1 MRKIMQVATSL
12 APQTDGSFL
21 HPDKSRVMNISLYLL
36 TVLIWGTTWIAL
48 KLQLGEVAIAVSIVY
63 RFGLAALVLFA
74 MLLLSG
80 KLQKVNQRGQLICVA
95 QGLCLFCINFM
106 CFLTASQWIPSG
118 LIAVVFSTATLWN
131 ALNARIFFKQKVA
144 RNVLTGG
151 ALGLIGLGCMFWPEL
166 SGHSAS
172 RETLLGLGLALLGT
186 MCFSAGNM
194 LSSLQQK
201 AGLRPLTT
209 NAYGMLYGAAM
220 LSLYCLI
227 SGTPFAFEWNSRY
240 IGSLLYL
247 VIPGSVIGFTAYLTL
262 VGRMGPERAAY
273 CTVLFPVVALNISA
287 IVEGYQWTAPALTGL
302 VLVMLGNVLVFRK
315 PKVVVPVGA
324 KLA

>member
-1 MRKIMQVATSL
+1 
-12 APQTDGSFL
+12 
-21 HPDKSRVMNISLYLL
+21 MNISLYLL

-48 KLQLGEVAIAVSIVY
+48 KLQLGEVAIPVSIVY
-63 RFGLAALVLFA
+63 RFGLAALILFA
-74 MLLLSG
+74 LLLVSG
-80 KLQKVNQRGQLICVA
+80 KLQKVNRRGQLICLA
-95 QGLCLFCINFM
+95 QGVCLFCVNFM
-106 CFLTASQWIPSG
+106 CFLHASQWIPSG
-118 LIAVVFSTATLWN
+118 LVAVVFSTSTLWN
-131 ALNARIFFKQKVA
+131 ALNARVFFKQRIA
-144 RNVLTGG
+144 RDVLGGG
-151 ALGLIGLGCMFWPEL
+151 ALGLVGLACLFWPEL

-172 RETLLGLGLALLGT
+172 HETLIGLGLALLGT
-186 MCFSAGNM
+186 LCFSAGNM

-220 LSLYCLI
+220 LSVYCLL
-227 SGTPFAFEWNSRY
+227 SGTPFGFEWNTRY

-273 CTVLFPVVALNISA
+273 CTVLFPVVALNVSA
-287 IVEGYQWTAPALTGL
+287 YAEGYQWTVPALMGL
-302 VLVMLGNVLVFRK
+302 VLVMVGNVLVFRK
-315 PKVVVPVGA
+315 PKAVVPVAA

>member
-1 MRKIMQVATSL
+1 
-12 APQTDGSFL
+12 
-21 HPDKSRVMNISLYLL
+21 MNLSLYLL

-48 KLQLGEVAIAVSIVY
+48 KLQLGVVAIPVSIVY

-74 MLLLSG
+74 MLWMG
-80 KLQKVNQRGQLICVA
+80 RCLQPMNRRGHLICLA

-131 ALNARIFFKQKVA
+131 AMNARIFFGQKIA
-144 RNVLTGG
+144 ANVLGGG
-151 ALGLIGLGCMFWPEL
+151 ALGLTGLGFLFWPEL
-166 SGHSAS
+166 ADHAAS
-172 RETLLGLGLALLGT
+172 PQTLLGLGLALLGT
-186 MCFSAGNM
+186 LCFSAGNM

-201 AGLRPLTT
+201 NGLKPLTT
-209 NAYGMLYGAAM
+209 NAWGMLYGASM
-220 LSLYCLI
+220 LAVYCLV
-227 SGTPFAFEWNSRY
+227 SGIPFAMDWSPRY

-273 CTVLFPVVALNISA
+273 CTVLFPLVALNISA
-287 IVEGYQWTAPALTGL
+287 YLEGYQWTAPALLGL
-302 VLVMLGNVLVFRK
+302 VLVMLGNILVFRR
-315 PKVVVPVGA
+315 PNLRGQAPAG

>member
-1 MRKIMQVATSL
+1 
-12 APQTDGSFL
+12 
-21 HPDKSRVMNISLYLL
+21 MNISLYLL

-48 KLQLGEVAIAVSIVY
+48 KLQLGDVAIPVSIVY
-63 RFGLAALVLFA
+63 RFGLAALILFA
-74 MLLLSG
+74 MLLVSG
-80 KLQKVNQRGQLICVA
+80 KLQKVNRRGQLICLA
-95 QGLCLFCINFM
+95 QGVCLFCVNFM
-106 CFLTASQWIPSG
+106 CFLHASQWIPSG
-118 LIAVVFSTATLWN
+118 LVAVVFSTSTLWN
-131 ALNARIFFKQKVA
+131 ALNARVFFKQRIA
-144 RNVLTGG
+144 RNVLAGG
-151 ALGLIGLGCMFWPEL
+151 ALGLVGLACLFWPEL

-172 RETLLGLGLALLGT
+172 QETLIGLGLALLGT
-186 MCFSAGNM
+186 LCFSAGNM

-220 LSLYCLI
+220 LSVYCLV
-227 SGTPFAFEWNSRY
+227 SGTPFGFEWNTRY

-273 CTVLFPVVALNISA
+273 CTVLFPVVALNVSA
-287 IVEGYQWTAPALTGL
+287 YAEGYQWTVPALMGL
-302 VLVMLGNVLVFRK
+302 VLVMVGNVLVFRK
-315 PKVVVPVGA
+315 PKVVAPVAA

>member
-1 MRKIMQVATSL
+1 
-12 APQTDGSFL
+12 
-21 HPDKSRVMNISLYLL
+21 MNISLYLL

-80 KLQKVNQRGQLICVA
+80 KLQKVNQRGQLICLA
-95 QGLCLFCINFM
+95 QGLCLFCVNFL
-106 CFLTASQWIPSG
+106 CFYTASQWIPSG

-144 RNVLTGG
+144 RNVLMGG

-186 MCFSAGNM
+186 LCFSAGNL

-201 AGLRPLTT
+201 SGLRPLTT
-209 NAYGMLYGAAM
+209 NAWGMLYGASM
-220 LSLYCLI
+220 LCLYCLI
-227 SGTPFAFEWNSRY
+227 SGTPFAFEWNTRY

-287 IVEGYQWTAPALTGL
+287 FVEGYQWTAPALTGL

-315 PKVVVPVGA
+315 SVTATNARGRVVNV
-324 KLA
+324 

>member
-1 MRKIMQVATSL
+1 MNL
-12 APQTDGSFL
+12 FL
-21 HPDKSRVMNISLYLL
+21 YVL

-48 KLQLGEVAIAVSIVY
+48 KLQLGVVAIPVSIVY

-74 MLLLSG
+74 VLLLSR
-80 KLQKVNQRGQLICVA
+80 KLQMMNKRGHLICLA
-95 QGLCLFCINFM
+95 QGLCLFCVNFM
-106 CFLTASQWIPSG
+106 CFLTASQWVPTG

-131 ALNARIFFKQKVA
+131 TLNARVFFKQKIA
-144 RNVLTGG
+144 RNVIAGG
-151 ALGLIGLGCMFWPEL
+151 TLGLLGLALLFWPEL
-166 SGHSAS
+166 SGHTATPQ
-172 RETLLGLGLALLGT
+172 TLLGLGLALIGT

-201 AGLRPLTT
+201 AGLKPLTT
-209 NAYGMLYGAAM
+209 NAWGMLYGASM
-220 LSLYCLI
+220 LAVYCAFNGI
-227 SGTPFAFEWNSRY
+227 PFDMEWNTRY

-273 CTVLFPVVALNISA
+273 CTVLFPLVALNVSA
-287 IVEGYQWTAPALTGL
+287 FVEGYQWTAPALAGL

-315 PKVVVPVGA
+315 PKPVPMTA